1 MRYTGAMN
9 ERCYRYT
16 VLIETA
22 EEGGYTITC
31 PSLPG
36 LATEGNTLPEAR
48 RMAAEAIR
56 GYLDSLAKDGFPMP
70 PEDAALYNDAIA
82 ETIAVAL

>member
-1 MRYTGAMN
+1 
-9 ERCYRYT
+9 
-16 VLIETA
+16 
-22 EEGGYTITC
+22 
-31 PSLPG
+31 
-36 LATEGNTLPEAR
+36 
-48 RMAAEAIR
+48 MAAEAIR